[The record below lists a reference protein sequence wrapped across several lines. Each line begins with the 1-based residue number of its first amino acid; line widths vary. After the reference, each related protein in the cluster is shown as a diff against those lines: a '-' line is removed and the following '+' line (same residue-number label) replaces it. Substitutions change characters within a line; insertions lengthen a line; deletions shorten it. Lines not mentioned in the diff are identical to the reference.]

1 MDVKS
6 YWKVYMDFRITLI
19 PVGSVQH
26 IAVLWFEGVVVRFSA
41 HEVGAYDRFVIDCVF
56 LIQVGFL
63 IDDLDF
69 NAFPRYLVLEAFDYG
84 SLGILCVERVG
95 AQVLLILSS

>member
-26 IAVLWFEGVVVRFSA
+26 IVVLRFEGVVVHFSA

-56 LIQVGFL
+56 LI
-63 IDDLDF
+63 
-69 NAFPRYLVLEAFDYG
+69 
-84 SLGILCVERVG
+84 
-95 AQVLLILSS
+95 